1 MLIYVCGI
9 DKRCGI
15 LINFVRCPNLRKLWE
30 RDLPG
35 MVKRKSDCRLTT
47 SDFTACL
54 GDKKN
59 KRNSFCCL
67 YPIGT
72 FWGKTQRV
80 CWGGGRASAGGDLR
94 YPHVKQ
100 PNHSGETVREEGC
113 HEVLPCCYRRF
124 ICLAL
129 SLPLFNP
136 QRFWTLSGVKIFFC
150 LERVP
155 LITLADCTWGQ
166 LVYLLNESSIS
177 CTIWA
182 MEW

>member
-1 MLIYVCGI
+1 MPKSQETLGKIFAGRV
-9 DKRCGI
+9 
-15 LINFVRCPNLRKLWE
+15 E
-30 RDLPG
+30 
-35 MVKRKSDCRLTT
+35 RKSDCRLTT
-47 SDFTACL
+47 HQWLHSLFGRHWERCS
-54 GDKKN
+54 GV
-59 KRNSFCCL
+59 
-67 YPIGT
+67 GE
-72 FWGKTQRV
+72 
-80 CWGGGRASAGGDLR
+80 GRASAGGDLR
-94 YPHVKQ
+94 YPHGKQ
-100 PNHSGETVREEGC
+100 SNCSGETVREEGC

-155 LITLADCTWGQ
+155 LITLADYTWGQ

-177 CTIWA
+177 CSIWA

>member
-1 MLIYVCGI
+1 M
-9 DKRCGI
+9 
-15 LINFVRCPNLRKLWE
+15 P
-30 RDLPG
+30 
-35 MVKRKSDCRLTT
+35 KSQE
-47 SDFTACL
+47 AL
-54 GDKKN
+54 GKISAWNGEKEEWLQTDYQWLHSLSGRQKN
-59 KRNSFCCL
+59 KSSFCCL

-80 CWGGGRASAGGDLR
+80 CWGGGRSNTGGDLR

-113 HEVLPCCYRRF
+113 HEVLPGYYRRF

-136 QRFWTLSGVKIFFC
+136 QRFWTLSGVKNFFC

>member
-1 MLIYVCGI
+1 M
-9 DKRCGI
+9 
-15 LINFVRCPNLRKLWE
+15 NFVRCPNPRTLWE
-30 RDLPG
+30 RYLPG
-35 MVKRKSDCRLTT
+35 RVKRKSDCRLTT

-54 GDKKN
+54 GDIGKGVLFVACTQLGLFEA
-59 KRNSFCCL
+59 KRKRCS
-67 YPIGT
+67 GV
-72 FWGKTQRV
+72 GE
-80 CWGGGRASAGGDLR
+80 GRASAGDDLR

-100 PNHSGETVREEGC
+100 PNHSGEIIREEGC
-113 HEVLPCCYRRF
+113 HKVLPCCYRRF

-177 CTIWA
+177 CSIWA